1 MSMASAEEQVRIL
14 EMLQEGQ
21 ITVDEASALLDAIE
35 PAVDEPS
42 PGRSE
47 HRTQTRHQTTSII
60 NDGHPLDFGAM
71 AGHLAGAVAAVTSA
85 GLGRRRTVRVQVDD
99 DTPGRGG
106 RLTFDQLVQ
115 ASAVG
120 IDPAYIRELRKLV
133 PSLTFDQVVH
143 AGAVGIQAEY
153 IKAMRDAFPDLSF
166 EQILHA
172 GAVGVSPE
180 YVQAMRDE
188 VDLGEPSEVD
198 GDDHAAVDVEVEEE
212 PVREA
217 EEDVTEGE

>member
-1 MSMASAEEQVRIL
+1 MTMATAEEQVRIL

-21 ITVDEASALLDAIE
+21 ITVDEASDLLDAIE
-35 PAVDEPS
+35 PAIDEPS
-42 PGRSE
+42 PGLSE
-47 HRTQTRHQTTSII
+47 HHTETRHQTTSII

-71 AGHLAGAVAAVTSA
+71 AEHLAGAVAAVTSA

-99 DTPGRGG
+99 DAPGRGG

-180 YVQAMRDE
+180 YVQAMREE
-188 VDLGEPSEVD
+188 VDLGEPSDVD
-198 GDDHAAVDVEVEEE
+198 GDERDAPEVHIEVELAG
-212 PVREA
+212 EA
-217 EEDVTEGE
+217 EEDGE